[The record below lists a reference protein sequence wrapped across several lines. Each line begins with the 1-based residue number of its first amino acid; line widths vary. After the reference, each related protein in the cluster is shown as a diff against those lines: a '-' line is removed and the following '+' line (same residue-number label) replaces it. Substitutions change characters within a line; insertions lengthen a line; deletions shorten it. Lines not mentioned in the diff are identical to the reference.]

1 MLAQTPAR
9 ASTQAGITKPHS
21 WFIHDITL
29 PKVLESTR
37 LPDRVSVTCILLL
50 SLLLLLL
57 LVPHTSTRTNGPGQ
71 GSGRG
76 RDRLSLRGETSLR
89 RHTKGLLR
97 TPPEVGH

>member
-50 SLLLLLL
+50 SLLLP
-57 LVPHTSTRTNGPGQ
+57 LVPQKHQNKWPRSGEWTRQ
-71 GSGRG
+71 GSALPERG
-76 RDRLSLRGETSLR
+76 DL
-89 RHTKGLLR
+89 
-97 TPPEVGH
+97 TPKTHEGAS

>member
-9 ASTQAGITKPHS
+9 ASTQAGLTKPHS
-21 WFIHDITL
+21 WFIHYITL
-29 PKVLESTR
+29 PNVLKSTR

-50 SLLLLLL
+50 SLLLLL

-76 RDRLSLRGETSLR
+76 RDRLSLRGETSLQ